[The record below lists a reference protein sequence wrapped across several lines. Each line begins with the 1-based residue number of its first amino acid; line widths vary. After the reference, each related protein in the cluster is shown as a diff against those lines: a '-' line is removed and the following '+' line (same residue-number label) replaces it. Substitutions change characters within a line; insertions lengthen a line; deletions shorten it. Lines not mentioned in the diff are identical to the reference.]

1 MVGILS
7 ICVDDVEP
15 PQMLSLALYTCL
27 FITQSDICQIP
38 FLLCCCFC
46 FCCCGICWIPP
57 TGRWVNKA
65 TPDSGD
71 YTLKSSCKVNRAPG
85 WYFRAHEGQI
95 QVITLRNQPEKSIAP
110 DYPREMMVELNWKGK
125 DILGWLGLSIGHW
138 GAVALPVITFCS
150 VSHSYSQYNYIAVQ
164 FCICSS
170 LPPYNIWVQN
180 ISVEIYCTDSTIAAC
195 REING
200 LCHIHQGATAREL
213 LCSMA
218 AFSNSPKN
226 NFLCIRWRFNDRIFS
241 MLVLVGCL
249 CLPLLLMVN
258 LFCLRRSFAF
268 LWCLWSCAVF

>member
-1 MVGILS
+1 MSQQGHSRFGWLHFEIIL
-7 ICVDDVEP
+7 
-15 PQMLSLALYTCL
+15 
-27 FITQSDICQIP
+27 QSQQSPRLIFRPCEGHIRG
-38 FLLCCCFC
+38 F
-46 FCCCGICWIPP
+46 
-57 TGRWVNKA
+57 
-65 TPDSGD
+65 S
-71 YTLKSSCKVNRAPG
+71 KVNRAPG

-180 ISVEIYCTDSTIAAC
+180 ILVEIYCTDSTIAAC

-213 LCSMA
+213 RLGS
-218 AFSNSPKN
+218 
-226 NFLCIRWRFNDRIFS
+226 
-241 MLVLVGCL
+241 
-249 CLPLLLMVN
+249 
-258 LFCLRRSFAF
+258 
-268 LWCLWSCAVF
+268 